1 MSRYGYQPR
10 HAGGYPSSHLACDW
24 CEDGYEPRHA
34 SGLVR
39 VTVGAHGIDRG
50 YREDARLLPLTG
62 PQSPGGAW

>member
-1 MSRYGYQPR
+1 MNDDNYQPK
-10 HAGGYPSSHLACDW
+10 HGGGGYFQGDTAPN
-24 CEDGYEPRHA
+24 YQPRHA

-50 YREDARLLPLTG
+50 YREDVRLLPLTG